1 MKWSLPAITLL
12 VAISTAACGQSMEQP
27 DIRFNPHPKMR
38 YEITLKIEGIPGPL
52 DAVEASAGYVVAN
65 EACVPLTP
73 FIGATLPPEKRM
85 PIVLTKLDDT
95 TYRGE
100 IYVDQMQDADYF
112 GLGLCRWSMISAGFG
127 LERGNA
133 VFVHSLWLADILG
146 NKTITRYFNNL
157 SYVGDY
163 AKSRKDEHPFADY
176 GRADRAGFKDPA
188 NSFSVTLTAR
198 ERFQ

>member
-1 MKWSLPAITLL
+1 MKWSLSAITFL
-12 VAISTAACGQSMEQP
+12 VAISTAACGQTMKQP

-38 YEITLKIEGIPGPL
+38 YEITLKIEGVPGPL
-52 DAVEASAGYVVAN
+52 DAVKGSAGYVVTN

-73 FIGATLPPEKRM
+73 FIGARLAPEKRV
-85 PIVLTKLDDT
+85 PIVLVKLDDS

-133 VFVHSLWLADILG
+133 VFVHSLFLPDILG
-146 NKTITRYFNNL
+146 NKSITRHFNNL
-157 SYVGDY
+157 SYFGEY
-163 AKSRKDEHPFADY
+163 ARALKDEHPFYDS
-176 GRADRAGFKDPA
+176 GREDRAGFKEPA
-188 NSFSVTLTAR
+188 NSFSVTLTAK
-198 ERFQ
+198 ERFE